1 MFVHF
6 LQHSNHGSSS
16 VSPFIVLVCC
26 CCVRQWTNAIVRQP
40 SGPRRNRS
48 SKIVTFTGT
57 EEVASHCKF
66 QNSLVVLKK
75 GSSSSS
81 DLMTMHERSHFLVN
95 VARLCLAVEILL
107 DVRFRWTFRSLG
119 FFCLA
124 YSSVVRLDHYFIILY
139 LSRASCTR
147 ALLLL
152 CAFGKAANDL
162 PRVLDFNVVSWK
174 SNSCAV
180 YLK

>member
-1 MFVHF
+1 
-6 LQHSNHGSSS
+6 
-16 VSPFIVLVCC
+16 
-26 CCVRQWTNAIVRQP
+26 
-40 SGPRRNRS
+40 
-48 SKIVTFTGT
+48 
-57 EEVASHCKF
+57 
-66 QNSLVVLKK
+66 
-75 GSSSSS
+75 
-81 DLMTMHERSHFLVN
+81 MTMHERSHFLVN

-180 YLK
+180 YLQQRNTQKWPVTDPILPEVSGVPLVVAVALPLKTLHFWLLSRMHLESPFWAMQMAFVPSTSEPPRDWGGAAL